1 MTFAG
6 SASNTASAL
15 PPLKQIARS
24 YTTPQSTRTSQGK
37 NYAYGTYA
45 GAGTG
50 AAKSGGY
57 GYGAPYT
64 SKDTNKYRY
73 AAPATYTAPLAT
85 MASGMVG
92 MERPLPP
99 RSGGYSHRPRSMDL
113 VTPYSVGYG
122 G

>member
-6 SASNTASAL
+6 SASNTAGAM
-15 PPLKQIARS
+15 PPLKQIAKS
-24 YTTPQSTRTSQGK
+24 YTTSQPMRTSAGG

-45 GAGTG
+45 GPGAGM
-50 AAKSGGY
+50 AKAGY
-57 GYGAPYT
+57 GYGNTYT
-64 SKDTNKYRY
+64 SKETNKYRY
-73 AAPATYTAPLAT
+73 APATYTAPLAT
-85 MASGMVG
+85 AASGMVG

-113 VTPYSVGYG
+113 VTPYSLGYG